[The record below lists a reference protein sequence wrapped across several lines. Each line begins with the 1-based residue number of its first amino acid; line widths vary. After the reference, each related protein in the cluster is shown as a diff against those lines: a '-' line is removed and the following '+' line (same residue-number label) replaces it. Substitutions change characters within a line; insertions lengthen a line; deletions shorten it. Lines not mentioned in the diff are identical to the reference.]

1 MRKIDHLGWI
11 VIPRE
16 TRRVLEIEKKDWVEI
31 FVEGESIILQKY
43 QGDDVCPI
51 TGEVSFQ
58 HIKLGDGKL
67 TLSPGGAKQ
76 LIQELE
82 PYLVREPKKKGEEI
96 VGKKPTSTT
105 GEKNKRYGI
114 LSGTSTTRSSTKKK
128 EHDNDFSKWISY
140 QRNNNRV

>member
-43 QGDDVCPI
+43 QGD
-51 TGEVSFQ
+51 
-58 HIKLGDGKL
+58 GKL

-96 VGKKPTSTT
+96 VGKKTTSTT